1 LAAAGS
7 FMHTPRR
14 GLLRGRGAQARAPD
28 SCCCGGFVVAQHTHR
43 YTRAHHATHN
53 SFLGHMQASR
63 RRLAAAQEEKKRRP
77 WSPSTNREWTCPRAS
92 TIQYTCPRPP
102 TGNNNNRQQQQ
113 PSTRGAEA
121 GVGPAA
127 VRCTGR
133 EEEEKFVS
141 LNEQGTDV
149 PASKHEPKHLPAPPD
164 RNNQPPR
171 TTTND
176 DDRKNMQRYFQGAHA
191 NLAHPHQML
200 DFTSIV
206 THIWVNPYLD

>member
-1 LAAAGS
+1 
-7 FMHTPRR
+7 
-14 GLLRGRGAQARAPD
+14 
-28 SCCCGGFVVAQHTHR
+28 
-43 YTRAHHATHN
+43 
-53 SFLGHMQASR
+53 MQASR

-133 EEEEKFVS
+133 EEEETMVS
-141 LNEQGTDV
+141 LNEQGPDV
-149 PASKHEPKHLPAPPD
+149 PASKHDPLHLPAPPD
-164 RNNQPPR
+164 RKQP
-171 TTTND
+171 TTAHHD
-176 DDRKNMQRYFQGAHA
+176 DQQRRPEKYAKIFQGAHA
-191 NLAHPHQML
+191 NLAHPHQMFEFEFCRFFRSFLHAL
-200 DFTSIV
+200 DSFFGQCVTRILDSFV

>member
-1 LAAAGS
+1 MCTPWRGLGSGSSLAAAGS

-77 WSPSTNREWTCPRAS
+77 WSPSTNREC
-92 TIQYTCPRPP
+92 
-102 TGNNNNRQQQQ
+102 
-113 PSTRGAEA
+113 
-121 GVGPAA
+121 V
-127 VRCTGR
+127 
-133 EEEEKFVS
+133 
-141 LNEQGTDV
+141 DV
-149 PASKHEPKHLPAPPD
+149 PASKHDPIHLPAPPD
-164 RNNQPPR
+164 RKQP
-171 TTTND
+171 TTAHHD
-176 DDRKNMQRYFQGAHA
+176 DQQRRPEKYAKIFQGAHA
-191 NLAHPHQML
+191 NLAHPHQMFDFEFCRFFRSFLHAL
-200 DFTSIV
+200 DSFFGQCVTRILDSFV